1 MIFGILTGFVL
12 FVLICIFAVMVTI
25 KALNKGKLNVG
36 ALIMAIVCLIGF
48 IIIPFS
54 FHTVETGTVAV
65 VKELGRAKE
74 TRTAGTYFDLWM
86 TNKYVNYDSKVQDVP
101 IGTAAYSKD
110 AQTMTV
116 TMNLQYQI
124 LPDKAVEIANQYGSL
139 DALQAR
145 ITAIATEKAKAVL
158 SSHKAMDI
166 IINRSDMSPQV
177 EDAIRTAVGQ
187 EFYVNITSVV
197 VTNIDFS
204 DEFEK
209 AVEDKM
215 VAEQNKL
222 KAEYEAQA
230 KIVTAEAEAKANELL
245 DRSITAEI
253 LQDKYLE
260 KWDGKLPQVVAGDDM
275 SMILPSISGTTSVN

>member
-1 MIFGILTGFVL
+1 MVFGVLTGLVL
-12 FVLICIFAVMVTI
+12 LGLTVAFIATVIHKANQGKKSVLGVILALICF
-25 KALNKGKLNVG
+25 
-36 ALIMAIVCLIGF
+36 IGF
-48 IIIPFS
+48 VIVPFS

-74 TRTAGTYFDLWM
+74 VRTSGTYFDLWL
-86 TNKYVNYDSKVQDVP
+86 TNKYVTYDSKVQDVP
-101 IGTAAYSKD
+101 ITTAAYSKD
-110 AQTMTV
+110 AQTMAV
-116 TMNLQYQI
+116 AMNLQYEI
-124 LPDKAVEIANQYGSL
+124 LPGKAVEIANQYGSL

-145 ITAIATEKAKAVL
+145 ITAIATEKTKAVL

-177 EDAIRTAVGQ
+177 EDAIRTAVGE

-222 KAEYEAQA
+222 KAEYDAQA
-230 KIVTAEAEAKANELL
+230 KLVTAEAEAKANELL
-245 DRSITAEI
+245 DRSITEEI

-275 SMILPSISGTTSVN
+275 SMILPSIDTKTATK

>member
-1 MIFGILTGFVL
+1 MVFGFLTGLVL
-12 FVLICIFAVMVTI
+12 LGLTVVFIASVIHKANQGKKNVLGVILALICF
-25 KALNKGKLNVG
+25 
-36 ALIMAIVCLIGF
+36 IGF
-48 IIIPFS
+48 VIVPFS

-74 TRTAGTYFDLWM
+74 VRTSGTYFDLWL
-86 TNKYVNYDSKVQDVP
+86 TNKYITYDSKVQDVP
-101 IGTAAYSKD
+101 ITTAAYSKD
-110 AQTMTV
+110 AQTMAV
-116 TMNLQYQI
+116 AMNLQYEI
-124 LPDKAVEIANQYGSL
+124 LPGKAVEIANQYGSL

-145 ITAIATEKAKAVL
+145 ITAIATEKTKAVL

-177 EDAIRTAVGQ
+177 EDAIRTAVGE

-222 KAEYEAQA
+222 KAEYDAQA
-230 KIVTAEAEAKANELL
+230 KLVTAEAEAKANELL
-245 DRSITAEI
+245 DRSITEEI

-275 SMILPSISGTTSVN
+275 SMILPSIDTKTATK

>member
-1 MIFGILTGFVL
+1 MVFGILTGFVL
-12 FVLICIFAVMVTI
+12 FALICVFAVMVTL
-25 KALNKGKLNVG
+25 KAHNKGKLNVG
-36 ALIMAIVCLIGF
+36 ALIMAIVCFIGF
-48 IIIPFS
+48 IIVPFS

>member
-1 MIFGILTGFVL
+1 MVFGFLTGIVL
-12 FVLICIFAVMVTI
+12 LALTAVCIATVIHKANQGKKNVLGVILALICF
-25 KALNKGKLNVG
+25 
-36 ALIMAIVCLIGF
+36 IGF
-48 IIIPFS
+48 VIVPFS

-65 VKELGRAKE
+65 VKELGRAKDVK
-74 TRTAGTYFDLWM
+74 TSGTYFDLWL
-86 TNKYVNYDSKVQDVP
+86 TTKYITYDSKVQDVP
-101 IGTAAYSKD
+101 ITTAAYSKD
-110 AQTMTV
+110 AQTMSV
-116 TMNLQYQI
+116 AMNLQYEI
-124 LPDKAVEIANQYGSL
+124 LPGKAVEIANQYGSL

-145 ITAIATEKAKAVL
+145 IKAIATEKTKAVL

-177 EDAIRTAVGQ
+177 EDAIRAAVGE

-230 KIVTAEAEAKANELL
+230 KLVTAEAEAKANELL
-245 DRSITAEI
+245 DRSITEEI

-275 SMILPSISGTTSVN
+275 SMILPSIDTKTATK

>member
-1 MIFGILTGFVL
+1 MVFGVLTGLVL
-12 FVLICIFAVMVTI
+12 LGVTVVFIASVIHKANQGKKNVLGAVLALICF
-25 KALNKGKLNVG
+25 
-36 ALIMAIVCLIGF
+36 IGF
-48 IIIPFS
+48 VIVPFS

-74 TRTAGTYFDLWM
+74 VRTSGTYFDLWL
-86 TNKYVNYDSKVQDVP
+86 TNKYVTYDSKVQDVP
-101 IGTAAYSKD
+101 ITTAAYSKD
-110 AQTMTV
+110 AQTMSV
-116 TMNLQYQI
+116 AMNLQYEI
-124 LPDKAVEIANQYGSL
+124 LPGKAVEIANQYGSL

-145 ITAIATEKAKAVL
+145 ITAIATEKTKAVL

-177 EDAIRTAVGQ
+177 EDAIRAAVGE

-230 KIVTAEAEAKANELL
+230 KLVTAEAEAKANELL
-245 DRSITAEI
+245 DRSITEEI

-275 SMILPSISGTTSVN
+275 SMILPSIDTKTTTK